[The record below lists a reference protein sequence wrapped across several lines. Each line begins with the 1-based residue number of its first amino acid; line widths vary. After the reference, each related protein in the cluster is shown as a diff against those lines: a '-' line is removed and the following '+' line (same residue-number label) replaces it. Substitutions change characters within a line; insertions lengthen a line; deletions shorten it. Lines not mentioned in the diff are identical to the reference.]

1 LFKAKTKEEFCSKIH
16 EMLEDEQNAQ
26 GEYFGLLGQS
36 PEIDIIIDSIMKDEK
51 KHYDALKKL
60 DVLVCLN

>member
-1 LFKAKTKEEFCSKIH
+1 
-16 EMLEDEQNAQ
+16 MLEDEQNAQ